1 MTLKDLNGIN
11 DTMKQI
17 EETKRR
23 IAQLTAK
30 ASSTVQP
37 VTGMPRGNGI
47 ADKVGDGA
55 AAIADEKRR
64 LRALK
69 RRKRAAYKKL
79 CAYIEGVADPHVQ
92 RMLELKYID
101 GYSWTK
107 VALTIG
113 GGNTSD
119 GVRMACKRYVEKKP
133 KNPIKS
139 DSRAR

>member
-1 MTLKDLNGIN
+1 MTLKELGGIN

-17 EETKRR
+17 EETERR
-23 IAQLTAK
+23 IAQLEAK
-30 ASSTVQP
+30 ASSTVQT

-47 ADKVGDGA
+47 ADKVGNGA
-55 AAIADEKRR
+55 AEIADEKRR
-64 LRALK
+64 LRKLK
-69 RRKRAAYKKL
+69 RRKRAEYKKL
-79 CAYIEGVADPHVQ
+79 CAYIDGVADPHIQ

-119 GVRMACKRYVEKKP
+119 GVRMACKRYVEKSK
-133 KNPIKS
+133 KKS
-139 DSRAR
+139 DKIR